1 MKKLLLVIPLVIL
14 LCFTFSCQQGE
25 EVAEEP
31 LVDIAAEKE
40 AVLKVLEMVVDA
52 EKRQDADAAVK
63 FFTDDVIVQS
73 PDMPQIQGTQALYDL
88 YTEFM
93 FKMPYTSFDSKSTE
107 TIVSPSGD
115 MAYDV
120 GWNLFIFEGPNGNIE
135 VKGKYLAVM
144 EKVNGEWKI
153 AAIAFSNDQ
162 PAK

>member
-1 MKKLLLVIPLVIL
+1 MKKLLMIIPLVIM

-25 EVAEEP
+25 DVAEEP
-31 LVDIAAEKE
+31 AVDIAAEKE
-40 AVLKVLEMVVDA
+40 AVLKVLEMTADA

-63 FFTDDVIVQS
+63 FFTDDVIVQA
-73 PDMPQIQGTQALYDL
+73 PDVPQIQGTQALHDL
-88 YTEFM
+88 YTGFM
-93 FKMPYTSFDSKSTE
+93 FKMGYASFDSKSTE

-120 GWNLFIFEGPNGNIE
+120 GWNLFVFEGPEGKIE
-135 VKGKYLAVM
+135 VRGKYFAVL